1 MLQTPNV
8 RGSKAIYFFN
18 WTDKK
23 FVYPWNKEPY
33 EFEPK
38 QRMLLPEGI
47 AYHFAKHLAEHTY
60 NSVNKPYN
68 LAELEVQIEKALI
81 REGGVEGM
89 SEEKMR
95 IMAMNSKVE
104 NTVVKDDVPVE
115 QSVEKPKKKG
125 GRPKKVKVEE
135 PKVEAKSG
143 DLAEFEGA

>member
-1 MLQTPNV
+1 MLQAPNV
-8 RGSKAIYFFN
+8 RGAKAIYFFN
-18 WTDKK
+18 WTDKP
-23 FVYPWNKEPY
+23 FVYTWNKEPY

-47 AYHFAKHLAEHTY
+47 AYHFAKHLAEYTY

-68 LAELEVQIEKALI
+68 LAELELQIEKALI
-81 REGGVEGM
+81 HEGGVEGV

-95 IMAMNSKVE
+95 ILAMNSKVE
-104 NTVVKDDVPVE
+104 TVKAEAPVVKAEAP
-115 QSVEKPKKKG
+115 VEKPKKKG

-135 PKVEAKSG
+135 VVKSP